1 MFGETQLA
9 DEPIYTLGR
18 TQAETERLTTQAA
31 LFEPATRMIFEY
43 AGIKPGMKILDLG
56 SGAGDVAFLAAR
68 MVGPDGSV
76 TGVDMNGPALA
87 TARDRA
93 ATAGLHNVTFVEG
106 DFRTVDLPDDFDA
119 LIGRLVLMYLPDR
132 VATLK
137 DVLRHVRP
145 GGLVAF
151 QEIDVRTLDHHLAY
165 FPGLHL
171 WRKVWEWFID
181 AVEKSG
187 NHTDLGYRLYGDF
200 MSAGL
205 TEPTLADFSHIGGPS
220 WPGFEIMAGLIRS
233 SLPLIEKFGIAAPD
247 EIDID
252 TLAQRLRAEA
262 VATGSLARSLT
273 LVGAWARKP

>member
-1 MFGETQLA
+1 MA

-18 TQAETERLTTQAA
+18 TQAETERLVTQAE

-43 AGIKPGMKILDLG
+43 AGIKPGMKVLDLG
-56 SGAGDVAFLAAR
+56 SGAGDVAILAAR
-68 MVGPDGSV
+68 MVGPAGSV
-76 TGVDMNGPALA
+76 TGVDVNGAALA

-93 ATAGLHNVTFVEG
+93 AAAGLHNVAFIEG
-106 DFRTVDLPDDFDA
+106 DFRTVDLPNDFDA
-119 LIGRLVLMYLPDR
+119 LVGRLVLMYLADP
-132 VATLK
+132 VAGLK

-151 QEIDVRTLDHHLAY
+151 QELDVRTLDHYLTH

-171 WRKVWEWFID
+171 WRKVWDWFSV

-187 NHTDLGYRLYGDF
+187 NHTELGYRLYNDF

-205 TEPTLADFSHIGGPS
+205 TEPTMADFSHIGGPS

-233 SLPLIEKFGIAAPD
+233 SLPLIEKFSIASAE

-252 TLAQRLRAEA
+252 TLAKRLRAEA

-273 LVGAWARKP
+273 IVGAWARKP